1 MRRDVHRKAGVA
13 TGKYKASMYDVAG
26 FGPEME
32 VSKQLYKQDLDKMN
46 QTFAE
51 LGEGL
56 VLAGNIRERMKS
68 SADLERG
75 MENLGKEEW
84 RKERE
89 KLAKKY
95 AHDPSGT
102 DYDPDKTWDK
112 LSMKEKAG
120 YMPIQTYGKG
130 SFWEKAAVF
139 GGGAEPL
146 YEFGG
151 KEYSKSK
158 LETLIAGKEYD
169 TLWEER
175 TKKYKD
181 E

>member
-56 VLAGNIRERMKS
+56 VLAGNIRERMDS
-68 SADLERG
+68 SAELERG
-75 MENLGKEEW
+75 MESLGEEKW
-84 RKERE
+84 EKERK
-89 KLAKKY
+89 KLREASKK
-95 AHDPSGT
+95 DPHVI
-102 DYDPDKTWDK
+102 DYDPDKTWKD
-112 LSMKEKAG
+112 LDIKEKAK
-120 YMPIQTYGKG
+120 YMPMQTYGKG
-130 SFWEKAAVF
+130 SIWEKAAVF
-139 GGGAEPL
+139 GGTKDPL

-158 LETLIAGKEYD
+158 LQALIAGREAD
-169 TLWEER
+169 TLWSEVL
-175 TKKYKD
+175 
-181 E
+181 